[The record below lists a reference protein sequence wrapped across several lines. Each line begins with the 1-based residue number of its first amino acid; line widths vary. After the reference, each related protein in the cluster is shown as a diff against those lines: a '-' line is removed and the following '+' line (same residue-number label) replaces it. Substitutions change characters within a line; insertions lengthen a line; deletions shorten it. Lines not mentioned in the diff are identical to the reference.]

1 LLETDRTSH
10 LETQVF
16 QSLLPRNVFT
26 GSAGVDTVDYSSSPA
41 GVIADLTVGIGVN
54 AFGGTDTFVSI
65 ENLVGSEFD
74 DILCGNAANNVFMGG
89 LGNDF
94 IIGMDGLDV
103 AVIADAR
110 AAYAIWNGGKRTTI
124 MGAQGTD
131 MLEGVERVRFNDR
144 SVALDLNMS
153 EAAGDTVRIIGA
165 AFDTPFLNPELVGI
179 GIGLF
184 DGGFSALQICELA
197 IADGLFLNLAG
208 SHSNVDFVN
217 TVYRNVV
224 GVLPTTMVR
233 DSFVNM
239 LQGSGG
245 TMTQAELLMLAAYT
259 PENAANIN
267 LVGLQQSGVDF
278 V

>member
-1 LLETDRTSH
+1 MLEADPTSH
-10 LETQVF
+10 LEARVF
-16 QSLLPRNVFT
+16 QSLLPWNVFT

-54 AFGGTDTFVSI
+54 GLGGTDTFVSI
-65 ENLVGSEFD
+65 ENLVGSAFD
-74 DILCGNAANNVFMGG
+74 DTLCGNAANNVFTGG
-89 LGNDF
+89 PGNDF
-94 IIGMDGLDV
+94 ILGLDGLDV

-110 AAYAIWNGGKRTTI
+110 AAYAIWNGGRRTTV
-124 MGAQGTD
+124 MGAQGIDT
-131 MLEGVERVRFNDR
+131 LEGVERVQFNDR
-144 SVALDLNMS
+144 SVALDLNQG
-153 EAAGDTVRIIGA
+153 EAAGTTVRIIGA
-165 AFDTPFLNPELVGI
+165 AFDTPYLNFELAGI
-179 GIGLF
+179 GIRLF
-184 DGGFSALQICELA
+184 DTGFSALQVCEMA
-197 IADGLFLNLAG
+197 IASDLFLGLAG

-224 GVLPTTMVR
+224 GMLPTPAVR
-233 DSFVNM
+233 DSFVSL

-259 PENAANIN
+259 DENAANIN